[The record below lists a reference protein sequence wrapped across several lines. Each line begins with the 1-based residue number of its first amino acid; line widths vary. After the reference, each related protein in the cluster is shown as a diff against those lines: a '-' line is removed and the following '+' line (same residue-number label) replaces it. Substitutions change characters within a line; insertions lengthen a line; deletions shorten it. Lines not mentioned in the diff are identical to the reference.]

1 MSLNKLS
8 KAFYMK
14 NRILVLFLLLVSITS
29 QAQKKAWAY
38 AAGLSGISI
47 LLYNDASKEAQKKYY
62 DSNLSN
68 FHTSADNIL
77 QYSPTLLNIGLHLAG
92 LEDKS
97 SKKELL
103 GKFILG
109 TGTYVV
115 ITQGLKYGINE
126 TRPDGT
132 ERSFP
137 SGHTTTAFFGA
148 RMLDKAYGKKY
159 PAIAIGGYAL
169 ASATGALR
177 MANNKHWATDIFMG
191 AAIGIASA
199 EIADW
204 AYPKFKKVLNKT
216 AVEWEPIV
224 APNYYAA
231 RLSYTF

>member
-1 MSLNKLS
+1 
-8 KAFYMK
+8 MK
-14 NRILVLFLLLVSITS
+14 NRIIALLLLISVHTY
-29 QAQKKAWAY
+29 AQKKAWAY

-62 DSNLSN
+62 QENLSDFN
-68 FHTSADNIL
+68 TSADNFL
-77 QYSPTLLNIGLHLAG
+77 QYSPTLLNISLHLAG
-92 LEDKS
+92 LEGKS
-97 SKKELL
+97 NKKELL
-103 GKFILG
+103 SKFILG

-132 ERSFP
+132 DHSFP

-177 MANNKHWATDIFMG
+177 MANNKHWGTDVFMG

-204 AYPKFKKVLNKT
+204 AYPKLNQALNKT
-216 AVEWEPIV
+216 ALNWEPIV
-224 APNYYAA
+224 APNFYAA
-231 RLSYTF
+231 RVSYSF

>member
-1 MSLNKLS
+1 
-8 KAFYMK
+8 MK
-14 NRILVLFLLLVSITS
+14 NRILAFLLLVSVHTY
-29 QAQKKAWAY
+29 AQKKAWAY

-47 LLYNDASKEAQKKYY
+47 LLYNDSSKEAQKKYY
-62 DSNLSN
+62 DANLNN

-103 GKFILG
+103 GKFIIG

-132 ERSFP
+132 DHSFP

-159 PAIAIGGYAL
+159 PIIAIGGYAL
-169 ASATGALR
+169 ASTTGALR
-177 MANNKHWATDIFMG
+177 MANNKHWASDIFMG
-191 AAIGIASA
+191 AAIGIVSA

-204 AYPKFKKVLNKT
+204 AYPKFKKAMNNSAL
-216 AVEWEPIV
+216 EWEPIIS
-224 APNYYAA
+224 PNFYAA
-231 RLSYTF
+231 RMSYTF

>member
-1 MSLNKLS
+1 
-8 KAFYMK
+8 MK
-14 NRILVLFLLLVSITS
+14 NRILVGLLLLLCLSTH
-29 QAQKKAWAY
+29 AQKKAWAY

-62 DSNLSN
+62 DSKLSN
-68 FHTSADNIL
+68 FHTSADHIL

-92 LEDKS
+92 LADNS

-109 TGTYVV
+109 TGSYVV
-115 ITQGLKYGINE
+115 IAQGLKYGINE

-177 MANNKHWATDIFMG
+177 IANNKHWASDIFMG

-204 AYPKFKKVLNKT
+204 AYPKFKKAMNNTV
-216 AVEWEPIV
+216 VEWEPIV

>member
-1 MSLNKLS
+1 
-8 KAFYMK
+8 MK
-14 NRILVLFLLLVSITS
+14 NKVLIVLLLLLGLES

-47 LLYNDASKEAQKKYY
+47 LLYNDASKEAQKNYY

-77 QYSPTLLNIGLHLAG
+77 QYSPTLLNIGLHLTG
-92 LEDKS
+92 LADKS

-132 ERSFP
+132 DHSFP

-177 MANNKHWATDIFMG
+177 MANNKHWASDVFMG
-191 AAIGIASA
+191 AAIGITSA

-204 AYPKFKKVLNKT
+204 AYPKLKKALNKT
-216 AVEWEPIV
+216 ALNWEPIV
-224 APNYYAA
+224 SPNFYAA
-231 RLSYTF
+231 RVSYSF